1 MASQETLR
9 ATGSARV
16 SWMNDPKIRGIVF
29 QVLVVAILAA
39 AVYWIWGNTVENL
52 RRANISS
59 GFGFLGR
66 RSGFDV
72 SQALIDFTAD
82 STFGRAMVVG
92 LLNTVLVAV
101 CGIVTATVI
110 GFLIGVGRLSG
121 NWLIAKIC
129 MIYVEVFRNI
139 PPLLVIF
146 FWYLG
151 VLSVLPAPRD
161 SIELPFTSYLNSRGF
176 FLPKAIWEE
185 GAWLIV
191 FAFLLAIVMAF
202 FTARWAYRRQM
213 QTGQRFPTLITVIAL
228 LVGLPVLAALAS
240 GIPVTFE
247 FPQQGTFNLTGGLQ
261 VKPELLSLYLAL
273 SFYTASF
280 IAEIVR
286 AGILGVSRGQTE
298 AAYALGLRAG
308 PTLRLVVV
316 PQAMR
321 IIIPPTGN
329 EFISLLKTTSLVIA
343 VPYTAELYGRATDI
357 ANELFLP
364 VPMLLV
370 AATWYLVITSILM
383 VGQHYLEKHFAKG
396 ATRNLTARQLA
407 ALADAEGVPPVNA
420 RVVEKSE
427 RANYEEDQR

>member
-247 FPQQGTFNLTGGLQ
+247 FPQQGTFNLTGGFQ
-261 VKPELLSLYLAL
+261 VKPEFLSLYLAL

-321 IIIPPTGN
+321 IIIPP
-329 EFISLLKTTSLVIA
+329 
-343 VPYTAELYGRATDI
+343 
-357 ANELFLP
+357 
-364 VPMLLV
+364 
-370 AATWYLVITSILM
+370 ITS
-383 VGQHYLEKHFAKG
+383 QYL
-396 ATRNLTARQLA
+396 NLTKNSSLA
-407 ALADAEGVPPVNA
+407 VFVGYPDLVQIGQTTMNQTGQAIEVVAIWMVIYLGLSLSTSSFMNWFNAKMAL
-420 RVVEKSE
+420 VE
-427 RANYEEDQR
+427 R

>member
-247 FPQQGTFNLTGGLQ
+247 FPQQGTFNLTGGFQ
-261 VKPELLSLYLAL
+261 VKPEFLSLYLAL

-298 AAYALGLRAG
+298 AAYALGLRAA

-321 IIIPPTGN
+321 IIIPP
-329 EFISLLKTTSLVIA
+329 
-343 VPYTAELYGRATDI
+343 
-357 ANELFLP
+357 
-364 VPMLLV
+364 
-370 AATWYLVITSILM
+370 ITS
-383 VGQHYLEKHFAKG
+383 QYL
-396 ATRNLTARQLA
+396 NLTKNSSLA
-407 ALADAEGVPPVNA
+407 VFVGYPDLVQIGQTTMNQTGQAIEVVAIWMVIYLGLSLSTSSFMNWFNAKMAL
-420 RVVEKSE
+420 VE
-427 RANYEEDQR
+427 R